1 MCCFLGLLIAMFA
14 ISQGSSV
21 ARDMRTSIHRCL
33 VFLGD
38 LSRYGSQAAPKAA
51 AVVAAPGGT
60 SAANTA
66 AKAEWSKAVGYYRMA
81 AHVLPRSGNPHNQ
94 LAVMAFM
101 TGEELKAAYH
111 YARSLCVSVPFLTA
125 RENLLQLLQSNR
137 DRCGGASGVGRCCI
151 RGSCWCLVCASCL
164 QFRRDIVGVGECTGP
179 FFEGLEGLQWPTYCK
194 SA

>member
-1 MCCFLGLLIAMFA
+1 MQGNSHPSAGLAPVQYVEIVKNHCCPAALFRVWIH
-14 ISQGSSV
+14 QGSSI

-38 LSRYGSQAAPKAA
+38 LSRYASQAAPKAA
-51 AVVAAPGGT
+51 AATAVTAAGSST
-60 SAANTA
+60 AANTA

-111 YARSLCVSVPFLTA
+111 YARSLCVHVPFMTA
-125 RENLLQLLQSNR
+125 RENLLQLLQNNR
-137 DRCGGASGVGRCCI
+137 DR
-151 RGSCWCLVCASCL
+151 
-164 QFRRDIVGVGECTGP
+164 
-179 FFEGLEGLQWPTYCK
+179 
-194 SA
+194 